1 MILDTLLAA
10 LPLLGV
16 LILMLGFRWGGAKA
30 GGVGWL
36 VALLVAVLRF
46 GAGPALLL
54 WAQVRALFLALY
66 VLYIIW
72 GALAFFRV
80 TEAAGTVDALATLLR
95 SRSPHRPFQAILL
108 AWGFASFLQS
118 VGGFGVP
125 VAVTAPLLVGLGF
138 SPLESVLMP
147 SLGHAWAVSFGS
159 LGSSF
164 FALMAATGIDG
175 NRLAPWAAGG
185 LGVVCL
191 MVGPMV
197 LWIARD
203 KQNRQTSPLLRLA
216 LPVLAMAIAM
226 GSVQVLAARA
236 GLWNISAMLGALAG
250 LIIGV
255 GWTFIRPDSASE
267 PQSPSPTPSPNLGAG
282 ALSPFSA
289 DRPSALD
296 ALLPYLLL
304 LTIIF
309 ATRFIQPLRDLLT
322 LVQIQLA
329 VPQVNTRRG
338 WVVPAG
344 TTRSISLFGDPG
356 ALLIFAALLTFLLAR
371 RRGKLSSD
379 SIQTLWKKILQ
390 SGRKSTLGI
399 LAMVAMA
406 TTMDN
411 TGMVQTLSIAMSDV
425 AGALFP
431 LIAPFIG
438 AMGAFMTGSNTNA
451 NVLFGALQRDVA
463 RAMGYSVPVILAGH
477 NAGAA
482 VGSVFAPAKVIV
494 GCSTVGLSG
503 EEGEVLRH
511 VIRYTLLI
519 IVVLSVLT
527 WVFVRVL

>member
-1 MILDTLLAA
+1 
-10 LPLLGV
+10 
-16 LILMLGFRWGGAKA
+16 MLGFRWGGAKA
-30 GGVGWL
+30 GAVGLL
-36 VALLVAVLRF
+36 VALLVAVFQF
-46 GAGPALLL
+46 GAGPVLLA

-80 TEAAGTVDALATLLR
+80 TEAAGSVDALAAVLR
-95 SRSPHRPFQAILL
+95 ARSPKRPFQAILL
-108 AWGFASFLQS
+108 GWGFASFLQS

-125 VAVTAPLLVGLGF
+125 VAVTAPLLMGLGF

-164 FALMAATGIDG
+164 FALMAATGLEGDLI
-175 NRLAPWAAGG
+175 APWVAGG

-197 LWIARD
+197 LWIAGGE
-203 KQNRQTSPLLRLA
+203 QNLHEGTFIRQL
-216 LPVLAMAIAM
+216 LPVMAMAIAM
-226 GSVQVLAARA
+226 AGVQILAARA

-255 GWTFIRPDSASE
+255 GWTFLEGIVYPRSAT
-267 PQSPSPTPSPNLGAG
+267 SPPSKKQAG
-282 ALSPFSA
+282 IP
-289 DRPSALD
+289 LD

-309 ATRFIQPLRDLLT
+309 ATRFIKPLHTLLN
-322 LVQIQLA
+322 LIQIRLT
-329 VPQVNTRRG
+329 VPQVTTRRG

-356 ALLIFAALLTFLLAR
+356 ALLIFAALLTFWMAR
-371 RRGKLSSD
+371 RRGKLPPD
-379 SIQTLWKKILQ
+379 SVRDLWKKILQ
-390 SGRKSTLGI
+390 GGRKSTFGI

-411 TGMVQTLSIAMSDV
+411 TGMVYTLSTAMSDI

-431 LIAPFIG
+431 LVAPFIG
-438 AMGAFMTGSNTNA
+438 ALGAFMTGSNTNA
-451 NVLFGALQRDVA
+451 NVLLSAFQRDVA
-463 RAMGYSVPVILAGH
+463 RTLGYSVPVILAGH

-503 EEGEVLRH
+503 KEGEALRRI
-511 VIRYTLLI
+511 IRYAILI
-519 IVVLSVLT
+519 ILVLSALT
-527 WVFVRVL
+527 WAFAGAL

>member
-1 MILDTLLAA
+1 
-10 LPLLGV
+10 
-16 LILMLGFRWGGAKA
+16 MLGLRWGGAKA
-30 GGVGWL
+30 GAVGWL
-36 VALLVAVLRF
+36 VALGVAVLRF
-46 GAGPALLL
+46 GAGPRLLF
-54 WAQVRALFLALY
+54 WAQVRAFFLALY

-80 TEAAGTVDALATLLR
+80 TEAAGVVDALAELLR
-95 SRSPHRPFQAILL
+95 TRSPHRPFQAILL

-125 VAVTAPLLVGLGF
+125 VAVTAPLLMGLGF

-175 NRLAPWAAGG
+175 AVIAPWAAGA

-197 LWIARD
+197 LWIARGE
-203 KQNRQTSPLLRLA
+203 KGSRASPLSRQI
-216 LPVLAMAIAM
+216 LPVMLMALVM
-226 GSVQVLAARA
+226 GGIQVLSARA

-250 LIIGV
+250 LVVGV
-255 GWTFIRPDSASE
+255 GWTF
-267 PQSPSPTPSPNLGAG
+267 
-282 ALSPFSA
+282 LSPAEASA
-289 DRPSALD
+289 PQTTVPLD
-296 ALLPYLLL
+296 ALRPYLLL
-304 LTIIF
+304 LAIIF
-309 ATRFIQPLRDLLT
+309 ATRFIQPLHDLLNI
-322 LVQIQLA
+322 VQLQLA
-329 VPQVNTRRG
+329 VPQVTTRRG
-338 WVVPAG
+338 WGVPAG

-356 ALLIFAALLTFLLAR
+356 ALLIFAALLTFLMAR
-371 RRGKLSSD
+371 RQGNLPPGSV
-379 SIQTLWKKILQ
+379 QALWKKILQ

-411 TGMVQTLSIAMSDV
+411 TGMVQTLSLAMSDL

-431 LIAPFIG
+431 LVSPFIG
-438 AMGAFMTGSNTNA
+438 ALGAFMTGSNTNA
-451 NVLFGALQRDVA
+451 NVLFGAFQRDVA
-463 RAMGYSVPVILAGH
+463 RALGYSVPVILAGH

-511 VIRYTLLI
+511 IIRYTLLI
-519 IVVLSVLT
+519 IAVLSGLT
-527 WVFVRVL
+527 WALTSAL

>member
-1 MILDTLLAA
+1 
-10 LPLLGV
+10 
-16 LILMLGFRWGGAKA
+16 MLGFRWGGAKA
-30 GGVGWL
+30 GAIGWL
-36 VALLVAVLRF
+36 IALLVAVLKF
-46 GAGPALLL
+46 GAGPVLLI

-72 GALAFFRV
+72 GALVFFRV
-80 TEAAGTVDALATLLR
+80 TEAAGSVEALATILR
-95 SRSPHRPFQAILL
+95 SRSPERPFQAILL

-125 VAVTAPLLVGLGF
+125 VAVTAPLLMGLGF

-164 FALMAATGIDG
+164 FALMATTGIAG
-175 NRLAPWAAGG
+175 SHIAPWVAGA

-203 KQNRQTSPLLRLA
+203 KQGLRASTFIRQT
-216 LPVLAMAIAM
+216 LPVMAMAMAM
-226 GSVQVLAARA
+226 ALVQLWAANA
-236 GLWNISAMLGALAG
+236 ELWNISAMLGALAG
-250 LIIGV
+250 LTIGV
-255 GWTFIRPDSASE
+255 GWTFLSNVPHPNTI
-267 PQSPSPTPSPNLGAG
+267 PSDESLKQAPVP
-282 ALSPFSA
+282 
-289 DRPSALD
+289 RE

-304 LTIIF
+304 LAIIF
-309 ATRFIQPLRDLLT
+309 ATRFIQPLHDLLN
-322 LVQIQLA
+322 LVQIQA
-329 VPQVNTRRG
+329 TVPQVATRHG
-338 WVVPAG
+338 WMVPAG

-356 ALLIFAALLTFLLAR
+356 ALLIFTALLTFLLAR
-371 RRGKLSSD
+371 QQGKLSSD
-379 SIQTLWKKILQ
+379 SIKDLWRKILQ

-411 TGMVQTLSIAMSDV
+411 TGMVQALSIAMSNI

-431 LIAPFIG
+431 LVTPFIG
-438 AMGAFMTGSNTNA
+438 ALGAFMTGSNTNA
-451 NVLFGALQRDVA
+451 NVLLSAFQRDVA
-463 RAMGYSVPVILAGH
+463 RALGYSVPVILASH

-511 VIRYTLLI
+511 IIRYAILI
-519 IVVLSVLT
+519 IIVLSALT
-527 WVFVRVL
+527 WAFVSAL